1 MSICRRLFVT
11 SSAVVLAAN
20 AFGACE
26 AGRPQAGL
34 VSTGYNTVQ
43 IATGDFD
50 HDGIPDFAS
59 ANFGSNTI
67 SVDLGGSNYP
77 GSPKPADHTYTTL
90 PNPSAIAAVD
100 YNGDGNLDLAVGFQ
114 ADTTIL
120 IFLGDGRGN

>member
-1 MSICRRLFVT
+1 MNLTITCYTRWMSICRRLFVT

-34 VSTGYNTVQ
+34 LFTGYKTVQ

-67 SVDLGGSNYP
+67 SVALGDTFYAANP
-77 GSPKPADHTYTTL
+77 RPTDHTYTTL
-90 PNPSAIAAVD
+90 PN
-100 YNGDGNLDLAVGFQ
+100 
-114 ADTTIL
+114 
-120 IFLGDGRGN
+120 